1 MGPLMDLRIN
11 SLDVGIPLLHTQTEV
26 RADAHNSLLVEYCYK
41 GKKNENDILN
51 ICDLTTNAMIE

>member
-26 RADAHNSLLVEYCYK
+26 RADAHNSLLVEYCYIK
-41 GKKNENDILN
+41 GKKMKM
-51 ICDLTTNAMIE
+51 TF